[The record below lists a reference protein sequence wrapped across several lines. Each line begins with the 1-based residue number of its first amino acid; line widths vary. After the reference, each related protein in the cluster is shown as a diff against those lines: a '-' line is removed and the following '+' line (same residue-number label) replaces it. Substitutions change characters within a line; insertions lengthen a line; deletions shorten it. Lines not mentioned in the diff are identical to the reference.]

1 MYQICKFDQSIKTDL
16 HMNWV
21 HCLYLFS
28 HSYRLYIFL
37 TEEVMYFLDNIYW
50 TSSWRAI
57 LRIIIV
63 CKCTDVLTIISL
75 EHNIHL
81 HMYYNSII
89 DMHIMSEQQ
98 GELANTNSSHINIK
112 CVL

>member
-1 MYQICKFDQSIKTDL
+1 
-16 HMNWV
+16 
-21 HCLYLFS
+21 
-28 HSYRLYIFL
+28 
-37 TEEVMYFLDNIYW
+37 MYFLDNIYW

-63 CKCTDVLTIISL
+63 CKCTDVHVFTIISF
-75 EHNIHL
+75 EHNIYM

-89 DMHIMSEQQ
+89 DIHIMSEQQ
-98 GELANTNSSHINIK
+98 GKLANTNSSHINIK

>member
-75 EHNIHL
+75 EHNIYL
-81 HMYYNSII
+81 QYMYYNSII
-89 DMHIMSEQQ
+89 DIHIMSEQHARKISQ
-98 GELANTNSSHINIK
+98 YLFQSY
-112 CVL
+112 